1 MVALPSV
8 STRGLVQMLCSQT
21 ELDLQYHRCIVNKQ
35 KSSLSS
41 TQGFIDAV
49 LHNVLHPSNNNFPK
63 TILFDYKFTLS
74 IEKQVY
80 SFEKVEHDVHTKPTA
95 FELQVLKSSRLLKSP
110 QIERSLLSLKSS
122 WLLIFL

>member
-21 ELDLQYHRCIVNKQ
+21 ELDLQSHKCIVNKQ

-41 TQGFIDAV
+41 TQGFIDAL
-49 LHNVLHPSNNNFPK
+49 LHNVLHPSNSNFPK
-63 TILFDYKFTLS
+63 AILFDYKFTLS

-80 SFEKVEHDVHTKPTA
+80 SSERVNHYVHTKSIA
-95 FELQVLKSSRLLKSP
+95 FE
-110 QIERSLLSLKSS
+110 
-122 WLLIFL
+122 

>member
-1 MVALPSV
+1 
-8 STRGLVQMLCSQT
+8 MLYSQT
-21 ELDLQYHRCIVNKQ
+21 ELDLQSHKCIVNKQ

-41 TQGFIDAV
+41 TQGLIDAV

-80 SFEKVEHDVHTKPTA
+80 SLERVNHYVHTKSTA
-95 FELQVLKSSRLLKSP
+95 IELQVLKSSRLLKSP

-122 WLLIFL
+122 